1 MYLWIRAF
9 VNVLD
14 GFVEDFYLENHAL
27 ISIFD
32 EEKQWS
38 LNNLFYVLVLKF
50 EAKTPPGK
58 SKHSCLTLQ
67 LTVGCLVLGS
77 CN

>member
-27 ISIFD
+27 IRYLMR
-32 EEKQWS
+32 K
-38 LNNLFYVLVLKF
+38 NNGV
-50 EAKTPPGK
+50 
-58 SKHSCLTLQ
+58 
-67 LTVGCLVLGS
+67 
-77 CN
+77 